1 MGGIFDLD
9 GSLMRALN
17 GFADMVVMSL
27 WWLLGCLPVVTIGAS
42 TTALYYVAMKSV
54 RHEGTVTGNFWKSYR
69 ENLKQAVV
77 VEGILVVL
85 GVLLYMMYRLAFG
98 MDGGLSGIAQLGF
111 QVLFFLYLIMLSF
124 VFPVLSR
131 FVLTVPQLFRN
142 VLIMCIGDVPRTVGI
157 VVIHLLPLLLIFLR
171 IDWFFTALPMLAALI
186 PGIVATLNAGMFLKI
201 FQKYIPEEI
210 LEQEEEANQNLGM
223 FETEES

>member
-9 GSLMRALN
+9 GSLMQALN
-17 GFADMVVMSL
+17 GFADMIVMSL
-27 WWLLGCLPVVTIGAS
+27 WWLLGCLPLVTIGAS
-42 TTALYYVAMKSV
+42 TTALYYAAMKSV
-54 RHEGTVTGNFWKSYR
+54 AHEGTVTHNFWKSYR
-69 ENLKQAVV
+69 HNLKQSIV
-77 VEGILVVL
+77 VEVILIILGILL
-85 GVLLYMMYRLAFG
+85 YTLYRISFGVT
-98 MDGGLSGIAQLGF
+98 GGLSGIAQLGF
-111 QVLFFLYLIMLSF
+111 QVLFFVYLILLSY

-142 VLIMCIGDVPRTVGI
+142 VLIMCIGDVPRTFGI

-201 FQKYIPEEI
+201 FQKYIPQEI
-210 LEQEEEANQNLGM
+210 MEQEKEANQDLGM
-223 FETEES
+223 FEAEE

>member
-9 GSLMRALN
+9 GSFMRALN

-27 WWLLGCLPVVTIGAS
+27 WWLLGCLPVITIGAS
-42 TTALYYVAMKSV
+42 TTALYYAAMKSV
-54 RHEGTVTGNFWKSYR
+54 RQEGSVTRNFWKSYR
-69 ENLKQAVV
+69 ENLKQAIV

-85 GVLLYMMYRLAFG
+85 GVLLYFLYRLSFG
-98 MDGGLSGIAQLGF
+98 MSGGFSGISKLAF
-111 QVLFFLYLIMLSF
+111 QVLFFLFLILLSF

-131 FVLTVPQLFRN
+131 FVLTVPQLFHN
-142 VLIMCIGDVPRTVGI
+142 VLIMCIGDVPRAVGI
-157 VVIHLLPLLLIFLR
+157 VVIHLLPWLLIFLR
-171 IDWFFTALPMLAALI
+171 IDWFFTALPLLAALI
-186 PGIVATLNAGMFLKI
+186 PGSVATLNAGMFLKI

-210 LEQEEEANQNLGM
+210 LKQEEEANQNLGM

>member
-17 GFADMVVMSL
+17 GFADMIVMSL
-27 WWLLGCLPVVTIGAS
+27 WWLLGCLPLVTIGAS
-42 TTALYYVAMKSV
+42 TTALYYAAMKSV
-54 RHEGTVTGNFWKSYR
+54 AHEGTVTRNFWKSYR
-69 ENLKQAVV
+69 QNLKQSIV
-77 VEGILVVL
+77 VEVILIILGILL
-85 GVLLYMMYRLAFG
+85 YTLYRISFGVT
-98 MDGGLSGIAQLGF
+98 GGLSGISQLGF
-111 QVLFFLYLIMLSF
+111 QVLFFVYLILLSY

-142 VLIMCIGDVPRTVGI
+142 VLIMCIGDVPRTFGI

-201 FQKYIPEEI
+201 FQKYIPQEI
-210 LEQEEEANQNLGM
+210 MEREKEANQDLGM
-223 FETEES
+223 FETEE

>member
-17 GFADMVVMSL
+17 GFADMIVMSL
-27 WWLLGCLPVVTIGAS
+27 WWLLGCLPLVTIGAS
-42 TTALYYVAMKSV
+42 TTALYYAAMKSV
-54 RHEGTVTGNFWKSYR
+54 AHEGTVTRNFWKSYR
-69 ENLKQAVV
+69 QNLKQSIV
-77 VEGILVVL
+77 VEVILIILGIL
-85 GVLLYMMYRLAFG
+85 LYTLYRISFG
-98 MDGGLSGIAQLGF
+98 MTGGLSGIAQLGF
-111 QVLFFLYLIMLSF
+111 QVLFFVYLILLSY

-142 VLIMCIGDVPRTVGI
+142 VLIMCIGDVPRTFGI

-171 IDWFFTALPMLAALI
+171 IDWFFTALPMLGALI

-201 FQKYIPEEI
+201 FQKYIPQEI
-210 LEQEEEANQNLGM
+210 MEREKEANQDLGM
-223 FETEES
+223 FETEE

>member
-17 GFADMVVMSL
+17 GFADMIVMSL
-27 WWLLGCLPVVTIGAS
+27 WWLVGCLPIVTIGAS
-42 TTALYYVAMKSV
+42 TTALYYAAMKSV
-54 RHEGTVTGNFWKSYR
+54 RREGTVTRNFWKSYR
-69 ENLKQAVV
+69 ENLKQAIAI
-77 VEGILVVL
+77 EAILAALGILLFFVYQV
-85 GVLLYMMYRLAFG
+85 AFG
-98 MDGGLSGIAQLGF
+98 MTGGLAGIVQLGF
-111 QVLFFLYLIMLSF
+111 QVVFFLYLVLLSY

-142 VLIMCIGDVPRTVGI
+142 VLIMCIGDVPRTFCI
-157 VVIHLLPLLLIFLR
+157 VLIHLLPLLLIFLR

-186 PGIVATLNAGMFLKI
+186 PGIVATLNANMFLKI

-223 FETEES
+223 FEPEES